1 MSTINSTNN
10 SQTKFPFSE
19 AELLENINEDN
30 AHANEIASLISSE
43 VNV

>member
-1 MSTINSTNN
+1 MTTINSTNN

-30 AHANEIASLISSE
+30 AHADEMAILIENELG
-43 VNV
+43 N

>member
-43 VNV
+43 VND